1 MYNEEFKDRI
11 KADLKESLSSHRYT
25 HVLGVAA
32 AARELADRYGCD
44 ADTAEVAAWPF
55 ARCCQTACPGRHAWP
70 WQENSLS
77 RPAGT
82 HPGYGGL
89 LHGYA
94 AVTIARE
101 RYGIT
106 DQVLLGAIA
115 HHTTGAEQMST
126 LEKIIFLAD
135 YIEVNRDFDGV
146 DDLRKAARR
155 NLDEAVLL
163 GYDSTI
169 RHLLDQGKP
178 IFVGTVVNRNAQIDV
193 IRAADRKA

>member
-11 KADLKESLSSHRYT
+11 KEDLKKSLSSHRYT

-44 ADTAEVAAWPF
+44 ADTAEVAGLLHDAAKQLP
-55 ARCCQTACPGRHAWP
+55 
-70 WQENSLS
+70 LS
-77 RPAGT
+77 EMQALAEKSFPVLPA
-82 HPGYGGL
+82 PILANGGL

-94 AVTIARE
+94 AVTIAKE

-106 DQVLLGAIA
+106 DPALLGAVA

-146 DDLRKAARR
+146 DDLRQAARR
-155 NLDEAVLL
+155 DLDEAVLL

-193 IRAADRKA
+193 VRAADGKA

>member
-1 MYNEEFKDRI
+1 MYNEEFKDKI

-44 ADTAEVAAWPF
+44 ADTAEVAGLLHDAAKQLP
-55 ARCCQTACPGRHAWP
+55 
-70 WQENSLS
+70 LS
-77 RPAGT
+77 DMQALAEKSFPVLPA
-82 HPGYGGL
+82 PILANGGL

-106 DQVLLGAIA
+106 DQALLGAIA

-178 IFVGTVVNRNAQIDV
+178 IFVGTVVNRNAQIDI

>member
-44 ADTAEVAAWPF
+44 ADTAEVAGLLHDAAKQLPLAEKSF
-55 ARCCQTACPGRHAWP
+55 PV
-70 WQENSLS
+70 L
-77 RPAGT
+77 PA
-82 HPGYGGL
+82 PILANGGL

-106 DQVLLGAIA
+106 DQALLGAIA

-126 LEKIIFLAD
+126 LDKIIFLAD

-178 IFVGTVVNRNAQIDV
+178 IFVGTVVNRNAQIDI

>member
-1 MYNEEFKDRI
+1 M
-11 KADLKESLSSHRYT
+11 
-25 HVLGVAA
+25 
-32 AARELADRYGCD
+32 
-44 ADTAEVAAWPF
+44 
-55 ARCCQTACPGRHAWP
+55 
-70 WQENSLS
+70 
-77 RPAGT
+77 
-82 HPGYGGL
+82 
-89 LHGYA
+89 
-94 AVTIARE
+94 TIARE

-106 DQVLLGAIA
+106 DQALLGAIA
-115 HHTTGAEQMST
+115 HHTTGAEQMSA

-193 IRAADRKA
+193 VRAADRKA

>member
-1 MYNEEFKDRI
+1 MYNEEFKDKI
-11 KADLKESLSSHRYT
+11 KEDLKKSLSSHRYT

-44 ADTAEVAAWPF
+44 ADTAEVAGLLHDAAKQLPLPDMQ
-55 ARCCQTACPGRHAWP
+55 A
-70 WQENSLS
+70 N
-77 RPAGT
+77 
-82 HPGYGGL
+82 GGL

-106 DQVLLGAIA
+106 DQALLGAIA

-193 IRAADRKA
+193 VRAADRKA

>member
-1 MYNEEFKDRI
+1 M
-11 KADLKESLSSHRYT
+11 
-25 HVLGVAA
+25 
-32 AARELADRYGCD
+32 RELA
-44 ADTAEVAAWPF
+44 EKSFPHLAAPIL
-55 ARCCQTACPGRHAWP
+55 A
-70 WQENSLS
+70 N
-77 RPAGT
+77 
-82 HPGYGGL
+82 GGL

-94 AVTIARE
+94 AVTIAKE
-101 RYGIT
+101 RYQISDT
-106 DQVLLGAIA
+106 DLLAAVA

-146 DDLRKAARR
+146 EDLRKAAKK

-193 IRAADRKA
+193 LRAADRKA

>member
-1 MYNEEFKDRI
+1 MQALAEKSFP
-11 KADLKESLSSHRYT
+11 
-25 HVLGVAA
+25 VLPAPI
-32 AARELADRYGCD
+32 LA
-44 ADTAEVAAWPF
+44 
-55 ARCCQTACPGRHAWP
+55 
-70 WQENSLS
+70 N
-77 RPAGT
+77 
-82 HPGYGGL
+82 GGL

-94 AVTIARE
+94 GVTVARE

-106 DQVLLGAIA
+106 DPALLGAVA

-146 DDLRKAARR
+146 DDLRQAARR
-155 NLDEAVLL
+155 DLDEAVLL

-193 IRAADRKA
+193 VRAADGKA

>member
-44 ADTAEVAAWPF
+44 ADTAEVAGLF
-55 ARCCQTACPGRHAWP
+55 ARCCQTAAPAGHAGPGGKI
-70 WQENSLS
+70 LS

-82 HPGYGGL
+82 HPANGGL

-106 DQVLLGAIA
+106 DQP
-115 HHTTGAEQMST
+115 S
-126 LEKIIFLAD
+126 
-135 YIEVNRDFDGV
+135 
-146 DDLRKAARR
+146 
-155 NLDEAVLL
+155 
-163 GYDSTI
+163 
-169 RHLLDQGKP
+169 
-178 IFVGTVVNRNAQIDV
+178 
-193 IRAADRKA
+193 